1 MRFSSTTLAAGLRG
15 DETVHVTV
23 DPSSIII
30 PSDLLPSDGYRFLGG
45 VESTINLDDRFAR
58 APYERSGC
66 YRRAAAAAA

>member
-1 MRFSSTTLAAGLRG
+1 MGPFDMVFIRNVMIYFDVPAKQTILRRI
-15 DETVHVTV
+15 H
-23 DPSSIII
+23 
-30 PSDLLPSDGYRFLGG
+30 DLLPADGYLFLGA